1 MTANNLTV
9 IILTYNEEIHIDRVI
24 RNVKPWAQK
33 VVILDSGSN
42 DKTLEIIRSNGIS
55 VYFRAFDNYSN
66 QRNYA
71 IKNLDITTDWIL
83 FLDADEY
90 LSEELKIEIDLS
102 IKDSDCE
109 GFYLRR
115 RFYFMGKWIKF
126 GGYYPTYILRLFK
139 KDSGYFQREINEHF
153 VIEGKT
159 SFLKNDF
166 VDDNIKPFEFW
177 AKKHIDYAKLEGLDL
192 YESNRI
198 SDQKKHNISFNSK
211 DFKHWMRYRI
221 FNKLPSL
228 LRPLIYFTYIYIFRL
243 GFLNGFPGFIYHIN
257 HDFIYRFQIETFY
270 WINKKN
276 KG

>member
-1 MTANNLTV
+1 MTSNNLTV

-42 DKTLEIIRSNGIS
+42 DKTLEIIRSNSIS
-55 VYFRAFDNYSN
+55 VHYRAFDNYSN
-66 QRNYA
+66 QRNHA
-71 IKNLDITTDWIL
+71 IKNLEITTDWIL

-90 LSEELKIEIDLS
+90 LSEELKIEIDLN
-102 IKDSDCE
+102 IKESDCE

-139 KDSGYFQREINEHF
+139 KDCGYFQREINEHF
-153 VIEGKT
+153 VIDGKT

-177 AKKHIDYAKLEGLDL
+177 AKKA
-192 YESNRI
+192 
-198 SDQKKHNISFNSK
+198 
-211 DFKHWMRYRI
+211 YRLCKI
-221 FNKLPSL
+221 R
-228 LRPLIYFTYIYIFRL
+228 RPRL
-243 GFLNGFPGFIYHIN
+243 V
-257 HDFIYRFQIETFY
+257 
-270 WINKKN
+270 
-276 KG
+276 